1 MRTSLS
7 VLCSAFL
14 ASMYFRSYFGV
25 VGPVVSD
32 DLALAPVEFGW
43 LASAFFGSFA
53 LLQIPVGIAF
63 DRWGV
68 RWPMAS
74 MMVLGAAGSALLASS
89 SGFWSAF
96 AGQVAIGIGCAP
108 MFMGVLYYLG
118 RLHSPDKAGRLAA
131 TVSSVGSVGA
141 LISASP
147 LSFFTAE
154 WGWRAACWAASATML
169 ACALSIAASLR
180 RTPSARSALQTTEG
194 GTWRLPKLLYLVPI
208 CFTLSL
214 GGTFRNAWA
223 GPYLTGVFGHGT
235 DVGTVLTAVS
245 VFGIATS
252 FALPFA
258 LLRWR
263 GRTIVTATYMVG
275 LLSALLLA
283 FTPGFSILSA
293 SAGLALLYAMGNVHP
308 VAMTEAQALLPI
320 RMRGIGLGALD
331 TLVFLGVS
339 ASSSVFGAL
348 ADLHL
353 SAAATYGLIFG
364 ATATALAIALSVYV
378 ACRPKAV
385 EAQGAATAVD

>member
-108 MFMGVLYYLG
+108 IFMGVLYYLG

-223 GPYLTGVFGHGT
+223 GPYLTGVFG
-235 DVGTVLTAVS
+235 
-245 VFGIATS
+245 IATS

-263 GRTIVTATYMVG
+263 SRTIVTATYMVG

-320 RMRGIGLGALD
+320 RMRGIGLGALN